1 MTDGMKSGAGDPFAE
16 DTTSS
21 DDVSSGE
28 QATDKTSD
36 SEAEPQTDSESTS
49 DTVSQDTETDW
60 GGDKLPYI
68 HERNTVKSDRD
79 QITYFLRDGIQ
90 ELEDHSY
97 RAIEEELE
105 GASVSRI
112 DFREALVIVGSNHLD
127 EVADELRDW
136 GYRFDED

>member
-28 QATDKTSD
+28 QATDKTS
-36 SEAEPQTDSESTS
+36 DSESTS

-79 QITYFLRDGIQ
+79 QITYFLRDRIQ

-136 GYRFDED
+136 GYRFEEE

>member
-36 SEAEPQTDSESTS
+36 SEAEPQTDSESIS

-60 GGDKLPYI
+60 GGNELPYI

-79 QITYFLRDGIQ
+79 QITYFLRDEIQ
-90 ELEDHSY
+90 ELEDRSY

-112 DFREALVIVGSNHLD
+112 DFREALVIIGANHLD
-127 EVADELRDW
+127 EVATELRDW
-136 GYRFDED
+136 GYRFEED

>member
-28 QATDKTSD
+28 QATDKTS
-36 SEAEPQTDSESTS
+36 DSESTS

-79 QITYFLRDGIQ
+79 QITYFLRDRIQ
-90 ELEDHSY
+90 ELEDKSY
-97 RAIEEELE
+97 RAVEEELK
-105 GASVSRI
+105 GANVSRL
-112 DFREALVIVGSNHLD
+112 DFREALVIAGSKHLD

-136 GYRFDED
+136 GYRFEED

>member
-28 QATDKTSD
+28 QATDKTS
-36 SEAEPQTDSESTS
+36 DSESTS

-79 QITYFLRDGIQ
+79 QITYFLRDRIQ

-136 GYRFDED
+136 GYRFEED

>member
-36 SEAEPQTDSESTS
+36 SESTS

-60 GGDKLPYI
+60 GGNELPYI

-79 QITYFLRDGIQ
+79 QITYFLRDEIQ
-90 ELEDHSY
+90 ELEDRSY

-112 DFREALVIVGSNHLD
+112 DFREALVIIGANHLD
-127 EVADELRDW
+127 EVATELRDW
-136 GYRFDED
+136 GYRFEED